1 MIEQASDLEN
11 PEDVVFCFRMGRTE
25 MGMLEESNDPGRGD
39 LIALVEERRS
49 L

>member
-25 MGMLEESNDPGRGD
+25 MGMLEESNDPGSKKRPNCTD
-39 LIALVEERRS
+39 
-49 L
+49 